1 MERKRYLKVTFNS
14 ETDEKVFQETNNLQA
29 IPHDVFTYL
38 KMLSYLMPHVVGI
51 QRSRS
56 QEIGPKKSCYHGDL
70 HELVFVFNGEGTYI
84 INGKEYS
91 VNKRDVVLIK
101 PNEMHRYSASSDMEC
116 ISLHFSF
123 SHLDLVKHGIK
134 KTIYHSRQ
142 DEFLDFLTDHYPKI
156 HKISTIEGSQI
167 LNKAQHL
174 FLEFQTPSPGSKLMI
189 SLYFIEILIL
199 LARNYL
205 YAKKGN
211 SLIAKQAGTRND
223 IMVRQILQYIDRNYA
238 KSINPTEIFR
248 NYYMHPNYCRSV
260 FKKAIGTSVSH
271 YILQKRM
278 NEAKR
283 LLLDTKLS
291 IGEIAENVGMVDYFY
306 FLRAFKKVH
315 GVTPNSLRKI
325 PSH

>member
-1 MERKRYLKVTFNS
+1 MGRKKYLKVTFDS
-14 ETDEKVFQETNNLQA
+14 EKDKKVFQETNNLEA
-29 IPHDVFTYL
+29 ISQDVFTYL
-38 KMLSYLMPHVVGI
+38 KMLSYLMPDVVGI
-51 QRSRS
+51 QRWKSE
-56 QEIGPKKSCYHGDL
+56 EIGPKKSCYHGDL
-70 HELVFVFNGEGTYI
+70 HELVFVFNGKGAYI
-84 INGKEYS
+84 INGKEYP

-101 PNEMHRYSASSDMEC
+101 PNEVHRYTDSSDIEC
-116 ISLHFSF
+116 ISLNFSF

-189 SLYFIEILIL
+189 SLYFIEILVL

-205 YAKKGN
+205 YSKKGN
-211 SLIAKQAGTRND
+211 TLIAKQASARND

-238 KSINPTEIFR
+238 KSINPRELFKK
-248 NYYMHPNYCRSV
+248 YYMHPNYCRFI

-271 YILQKRM
+271 YILEKRM
-278 NEAKR
+278 SEAKR
-283 LLLDTKLS
+283 LLLETSLS
-291 IGEIAENVGMVDYFY
+291 IGEIAENVGMIDYFY